1 MGLTLREE
9 LESKTGSMD
18 DRAYGRLLS
27 LALDDL
33 RQYNSLTSDQLLCL
47 THDIRFPPNDSAH
60 ERIALA
66 RDRLLDTMVM
76 LWDILRRRGIPS

>member
-1 MGLTLREE
+1 
-9 LESKTGSMD
+9 MD
-18 DRAYGRLLS
+18 DGAYGRLLS

-33 RQYNSLTSDQLLCL
+33 RQYDLLSYDQLLCL
-47 THDIRFPPNDSAH
+47 THDMRFPPNDSAH

-66 RDRLLDTMVM
+66 RGRLLDTMVM